1 MLKDVLREIK
11 NSDYISKNNI
21 AIKLN
26 KSESLI
32 EEAFFQL
39 DRMGYI
45 NEDEGMS
52 TCDLPCG
59 NCPYSGPCSTV
70 PVKSFKITEKGEKLL
85 KK

>member
-21 AIKLN
+21 AVKLN

-45 NEDEGMS
+45 DEDEGMS
-52 TCDLPCG
+52 TCDLPCS
-59 NCPYSGPCSTV
+59 NCPYSGSCSTV
-70 PVKSFKITEKGEKLL
+70 PIKSFKITDKGEKLL
-85 KK
+85 NK